1 MFISGNGSMI
11 NVGNEL
17 TEFGVGKARHAE
29 QELKWMAI
37 KWR

>member
-17 TEFGVGKARHAE
+17 TEFGVGKLRE
-29 QELKWMAI
+29 GVYSFIE
-37 KWR
+37 

>member
-17 TEFGVGKARHAE
+17 TVWSGKG
-29 QELKWMAI
+29 KT
-37 KWR
+37 WRTGI